1 MAQPL
6 KERIEKTR
14 DTLESWGNERLDRI
28 RKHRDAI
35 EQRGT
40 DLRHRAEARLDEGK
54 GRVLQ
59 AEAQVLE
66 AAADA
71 LSKAGEKLGPR
82 AAFVARGEHALREA
96 LVALRAGHS
105 ATLPVAG
112 FEGMGVAAAKAA
124 IESLDASALRTL
136 HAYEAKHKNRVTLLR
151 EIDRRLVEKTAH

>member
-6 KERIEKTR
+6 KQRIEKTR
-14 DTLESWGNERLDRI
+14 DDLKSWGNERLQQIKKRGEDL
-28 RKHRDAI
+28 
-35 EQRGT
+35 EQRGN

-54 GRVLQ
+54 GKVLQ

-71 LSKAGEKLGPR
+71 LAKAGERIGPR

-96 LVALRAGHS
+96 LVALRAGHH
-105 ATLPVAG
+105 ATLPVPG
-112 FEGMGVAAAKAA
+112 FEAMSVAAAKTA
-124 IESLDASALRTL
+124 IETLDVPALRTL

-151 EIDRRLVEKTAH
+151 EIDRRVVEKTAH